1 MVAGASVSQPL
12 RPPFCPIYGTSQPP
26 YIPIPCR
33 LFRIFAVELNKT
45 SEMNSVMIDLWP
57 YLFPALLAGI
67 AGLVGWVHNLRTRV
81 AILENTVEKQ
91 QERLDSHSKKQDE
104 VLVKM
109 NSMEREVLKE
119 VSGVN
124 VRMQDLRGD
133 VKALTQLISFCDKGY
148 RISPAELEK

>member
-1 MVAGASVSQPL
+1 
-12 RPPFCPIYGTSQPP
+12 
-26 YIPIPCR
+26 
-33 LFRIFAVELNKT
+33 
-45 SEMNSVMIDLWP
+45 MNSVMIDLWP
-57 YLFPALLAGI
+57 YLFPVFLAGI
-67 AGLVGWVHNLRTRV
+67 VGLVGWVHNLRTRV

>member
-1 MVAGASVSQPL
+1 
-12 RPPFCPIYGTSQPP
+12 
-26 YIPIPCR
+26 
-33 LFRIFAVELNKT
+33 
-45 SEMNSVMIDLWP
+45 MNSVMTDIWP
-57 YLFPALLAGI
+57 YLLPVFLMGI
-67 AGLVGWVHNLRTRV
+67 TGLIGWVHNLRTRV

-133 VKALTQLISFCDKGY
+133 VKALTQLISFCDKDY

>member
-1 MVAGASVSQPL
+1 
-12 RPPFCPIYGTSQPP
+12 
-26 YIPIPCR
+26 
-33 LFRIFAVELNKT
+33 
-45 SEMNSVMIDLWP
+45 MNSVMIDLWP
-57 YLFPALLAGI
+57 YLLPVLLAGI
-67 AGLVGWVHNLRTRV
+67 VGLVGYVHNLRTRV

-133 VKALTQLISFCDKGY
+133 VKALAQLISFCDKGY
-148 RISPAELEK
+148 KIQPAELD

>member
-1 MVAGASVSQPL
+1 MPQTA
-12 RPPFCPIYGTSQPP
+12 PFLCLSLQK
-26 YIPIPCR
+26 R
-33 LFRIFAVELNKT
+33 NKNRQ
-45 SEMNSVMIDLWP
+45 MNSVMTDIWP
-57 YLFPALLAGI
+57 YLLPVFLMGI
-67 AGLVGWVHNLRTRV
+67 TGLIGWVHNLRTRV

-133 VKALTQLISFCDKGY
+133 VKALTQLISFRDKGY
-148 RISPAELEK
+148 RISPAELDK

>member
-1 MVAGASVSQPL
+1 MPQTA
-12 RPPFCPIYGTSQPP
+12 
-26 YIPIPCR
+26 
-33 LFRIFAVELNKT
+33 LFLCLSLQKRNKNRQ
-45 SEMNSVMIDLWP
+45 MNSVMTDIWP
-57 YLFPALLAGI
+57 YLLPVFLMGI
-67 AGLVGWVHNLRTRV
+67 TGLIGWVHNLRTRV